1 MPSLGRIS
9 SSHLHSRLSFKAS
22 FVSLPSTSASSSAM
36 LSAISAIAF
45 HFHWLGESMVPG
57 PEGRSAAAG
66 CGVFFGSWVGGWT
79 FILGFDVGESVEG
92 RGQHPRHYREE
103 SVVIQGSQAND
114 MSLIRTDM
122 TVTPSFSRAGEAR
135 STAQH
140 GLRVINFV
148 GHGSIFHPRQQQ
160 GWSLCTFFPLGL
172 LARAERG
179 PGTPNTGH
187 EAMMVHPSL
196 TARASSPQARLLPRS
211 AEVRRRSTSC

>member
-1 MPSLGRIS
+1 M
-9 SSHLHSRLSFKAS
+9 
-22 FVSLPSTSASSSAM
+22 
-36 LSAISAIAF
+36 
-45 HFHWLGESMVPG
+45 
-57 PEGRSAAAG
+57 
-66 CGVFFGSWVGGWT
+66 FFGGGSEGGLSSWGLT
-79 FILGFDVGESVEG
+79 LEKSVEG
-92 RGQHPRHYREE
+92 RGKHPRHYREE
-103 SVVIQGSQAND
+103 SLVIQGSQAND

-179 PGTPNTGH
+179 PGTPNMGH